1 MTVRAKFCAYCGTEF
16 RESDRFC
23 GQCGQPVPTLAP
35 APDPQAAP
43 AQPDVAPPVAQP
55 VTPPPAAPEQ
65 PLAPAPPASEPRRAS
80 RQEEAIL
87 GVVASVQRRHGFM
100 GLKVDSYSIIVTPQR
115 LVFAY
120 LSKQTMND
128 AVRQANAEAK
138 AQGKGFFGVIGAQ
151 LRWLEV
157 LTRKYYEMQ
166 PNEIFQVYPG
176 SFQIANNEIRR
187 IRFFQSGDD
196 DNSRVEEKVR
206 FETVSGKHEFTLVGT
221 NRRQATELLS
231 QTLKLAIH

>member
-1 MTVRAKFCAYCGTEF
+1 
-16 RESDRFC
+16 
-23 GQCGQPVPTLAP
+23 
-35 APDPQAAP
+35 
-43 AQPDVAPPVAQP
+43 
-55 VTPPPAAPEQ
+55 
-65 PLAPAPPASEPRRAS
+65 
-80 RQEEAIL
+80 
-87 GVVASVQRRHGFM
+87 M

>member
-16 RESDRFC
+16 RENDRFC

-35 APDPQAAP
+35 APGPQAAP
-43 AQPDVAPPVAQP
+43 AQPDTAPPVPQP
-55 VTPPPAAPEQ
+55 AAPPAPAPEQ
-65 PLAPAPPASEPRRAS
+65 PVAPAPEPRRAS
-80 RQEEAIL
+80 RPEEAIL

-100 GLKVDSYSIIVTPQR
+100 GLKVDSYSVIVTPQR

-166 PNEIFQVYPG
+166 PSEIFQVYPG

-196 DNSRVEEKVR
+196 DSSRVEEKIR

-221 NRRQATELLS
+221 NRKQATQVLS